1 MTLIHKQSGHPRFY
15 ALLSEIAELHAA
27 KNHDYAG
34 DADPLRN
41 LRMCE
46 AAGIEAWKGVV
57 VRLTDK
63 LSRLQGFAKSGE
75 LRVKDE
81 SVIDTFKDMAVY
93 SLLGL
98 ILYEEKLTP
107 DRFITAKSQRDH
119 EHG

>member
-1 MTLIHKQSGHPRFY
+1 MIQHKQSGHPRFY

-34 DADPLRN
+34 EADPLRN

-63 LSRLQGFAKSGE
+63 LARLQGFAKTGE
-75 LRVKDE
+75 LKVADE
-81 SVIDTFKDMAVY
+81 SIIDTFKDMAVY

-98 ILYEEKLTP
+98 ILYEETLSP
-107 DRFITAKSQRDH
+107 ERFTEAKATRDY